1 MAAAV
6 YAFGTIFFLLFS
18 SGERQ
23 PWAQFEGYNALMN
36 ENEDNANEDYVELS
50 EKEAMKKEDDIVNTE
65 TKEEKDSKE
74 DREEKE
80 NSESTEMKGL

>member
-1 MAAAV
+1 M

-23 PWAQFEGYNALMN
+23 PWAQFEGYRSLMN

-50 EKEAMKKEDDIVNTE
+50 EKEVMKKEDDIINTE
-65 TKEEKDSKE
+65 AREEKDSKE
-74 DREEKE
+74 EGEQKAD
-80 NSESTEMKGL
+80 SESTEMKGL

>member
-1 MAAAV
+1 M

-23 PWAQFEGYNALMN
+23 PWAQFEGYNALLN
-36 ENEDNANEDYVELS
+36 EHEDNANEDYVELS

-65 TKEEKDSKE
+65 VREEKDSKE
-74 DREEKE
+74 EGELQE